1 MLFSIFEFQAFFP
14 YHEHGAW
21 PIPETSM
28 CEAPKPAQK
37 ISRLPGIF
45 PRYFALGIRSPSS
58 YTHASLLHS
67 ILRIGVQI
75 LLEHVN

>member
-1 MLFSIFEFQAFFP
+1 
-14 YHEHGAW
+14 
-21 PIPETSM
+21 M

-67 ILRIGVQI
+67 ILRIGAQI
-75 LLEHVN
+75 LLERVN